1 MQFQRAILH
10 SINFYAIHG
19 VKMTLP
25 HFVGKNQLVPGEVL
39 INSSRC
45 CWYMTRIQ
53 YCAFQAY
60 PTCHPLSPALAS
72 DRLKDL
78 AYQILNYGTIA
89 VLFTFWRFNS
99 QSIFRFWSR
108 SFNKVDLMLKQILSV
123 QRRLELHSWLFICSL
138 LCLHWQSHFSRS
150 ETMKATLAGARQI
163 LYSSKLEQELRL
175 LTF

>member
-45 CWYMTRIQ
+45 CWYRTRIQ

-60 PTCHPLSPALAS
+60 PTCHPLSPALVS
-72 DRLKDL
+72 DQLKDL

-99 QSIFRFWSR
+99 QSIFLFWSR

-123 QRRLELHSWLFICSL
+123 QPRLELHSWLFICSL
-138 LCLHWQSHFSRS
+138 LCLHWQSHFLRS
-150 ETMKATLAGARQI
+150 ETMKATSAGARQI
-163 LYSSKLEQELRL
+163 LYSSKLEQELQL